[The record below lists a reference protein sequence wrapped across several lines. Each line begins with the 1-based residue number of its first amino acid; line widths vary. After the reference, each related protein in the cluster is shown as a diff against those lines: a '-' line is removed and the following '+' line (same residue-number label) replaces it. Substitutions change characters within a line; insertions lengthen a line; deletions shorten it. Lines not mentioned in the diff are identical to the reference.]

1 MCVDSLNQ
9 SLTESIPN
17 VTERPRHGGNGVVVL
32 PSWVTVARRNDDMIK
47 AGDVIGDFGAKT
59 YDPFV
64 RTDSGLLLAEEFSR
78 LDVTRPRK
86 LRDWVLRYGTL
97 DLNNFEGP
105 AAEEWYVA
113 TGVEFHDARF
123 EAERDEVRMHL
134 RALVRLSASRPS
146 LTSRA
151 SWQEAWAYPDW
162 MVPESASWGDHSW
175 DATARL
181 AAFWFNQSV
190 EVALRPSVTLGQ
202 VFDFPL
208 SPLIQLR
215 WTSILAPIYLQL
227 YESLRRITEGQSG
240 AALCRECHLPFLQL
254 DGRRTVFC
262 TARERNRHNARNYRL
277 VRTRLAGG

>member
-1 MCVDSLNQ
+1 
-9 SLTESIPN
+9 
-17 VTERPRHGGNGVVVL
+17 
-32 PSWVTVARRNDDMIK
+32 
-47 AGDVIGDFGAKT
+47 
-59 YDPFV
+59 
-64 RTDSGLLLAEEFSR
+64 
-78 LDVTRPRK
+78 
-86 LRDWVLRYGTL
+86 VLRYGTL

-105 AAEEWYVA
+105 AAEDWYVA
-113 TGVEFHDARF
+113 AGVEFHDARF

-146 LTSRA
+146 LASRA

-162 MVPESASWGDHSW
+162 MVPESASWGDRSW

-208 SPLIQLR
+208 SPLIQFR

-240 AALCRECHLPFLQL
+240 AAPCRSA
-254 DGRRTVFC
+254 T
-262 TARERNRHNARNYRL
+262 YRSFSSM
-277 VRTRLAGG
+277 AGGLCSARRGSATGTTLATIAWPGRASLAARF